1 MKVRSNLLGP
11 ETGTLETVA
20 VGCTTLATLLII
32 EEAPSLGIEA
42 LVRKASHSAFTLNN
56 SASNS
61 WHL

>member
-1 MKVRSNLLGP
+1 MMMKNNLLGP

-32 EEAPSLGIEA
+32 GEAPSLGIEA
-42 LVRKASHSAFTLNN
+42 LFRKASHSALTLNN